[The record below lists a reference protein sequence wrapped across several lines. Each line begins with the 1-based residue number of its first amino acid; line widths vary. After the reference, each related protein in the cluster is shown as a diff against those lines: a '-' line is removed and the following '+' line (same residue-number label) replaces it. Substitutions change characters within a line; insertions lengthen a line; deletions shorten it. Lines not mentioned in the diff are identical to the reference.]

1 MCSSDLKPG
10 LVFKDLTPVVGN
22 ADLFREAVGL
32 FADRHRGAAIDRVA
46 AIEARGFLFGG
57 ALATALGVGL
67 IPVRKKGKLP
77 WRVRAA
83 TYDLEYGT
91 ATIEV
96 HEDAIAPGERILLVD
111 DLLATGGTA
120 AAAAGLIESLGGVI
134 VEIDFLVELA
144 FLKGRE
150 RLGGRPAFAPVV
162 F

>member
-1 MCSSDLKPG
+1 M
-10 LVFKDLTPVVGN
+10 FKDLTPVVGN
-22 ADLFREAVGL
+22 AELFRAAVGL
-32 FADRHRGAAIDRVA
+32 FADRHRGAGIDRVA

-57 ALATALGVGL
+57 ALAADLGVGL
-67 IPVRKKGKLP
+67 VPVRKKGKLP

-91 ATIEV
+91 ATIEI
-96 HEDAIAPGERILLVD
+96 HEDAVTPGERILLVD

-144 FLKGRE
+144 FLQGRA
-150 RLGGRPAFAPVV
+150 RLGGRPVFAPVV

>member
-1 MCSSDLKPG
+1 M
-10 LVFKDLTPVVGN
+10 FKDLTPVVGN

-57 ALATALGVGL
+57 ALAAAMGVGL

-96 HEDAIAPGERILLVD
+96 HEDAITPGERILLID

-144 FLKGRE
+144 FLGGRG